1 MFAKKKGMIMNIGLF
16 TDSYF
21 PEISGLAT
29 SIKVLR
35 QELKKRGH
43 NVYIFTTTNPH
54 DTVNTPGVFRL
65 PSMPLIFLKSR
76 RLGLFYTPKA
86 AKAVKHLKL
95 DIIHTQTEFSLGIFG
110 KIMAKQLG
118 IPVIQTCH
126 TMYKDYIHYISK
138 GKFKKFTNNFVKVV
152 SRKLY
157 NDCDAIVVPTLKV
170 YDLLRDYGVDKT
182 MKVIPTGIELDR
194 FASENYS
201 KEELVQ
207 TRKSYGIKDDDP
219 VIVYVGRIAKE
230 KSIDLIINQ
239 MPKVLKKLPNAK
251 LLIVGKNT
259 SDSDDLMDLVKS
271 HKIERSVV
279 FTGEQP
285 WEHIGKFYRLGDVF
299 VSASLTET
307 QGLTLIEAMA
317 SDVPVVARND
327 RNIEELIQDYRNGRI
342 FDSPSEL
349 PGILIE
355 ILTDKELADSF
366 VTNARTTV
374 EEYSAKQFGNRIE
387 NVYYKTLEH
396 TVKAKKKGYGSLK
409 NLKLYKLKR
418 RLNKEKT

>member
-1 MFAKKKGMIMNIGLF
+1 MNIGLF

-21 PEISGLAT
+21 PEVSGLAT

-43 NVYIFTTTNPH
+43 NVYIFTTTTPNE
-54 DTVNTPGVFRL
+54 NANFPGVFRL

-86 AKAVKHLKL
+86 AKGVKHLKL

-118 IPVIQTCH
+118 IPVVHTCH

-138 GKFKKFTNNFVKVV
+138 GKFKRLTNNFVKVV

-170 YDLLRDYGVDKT
+170 YDLLRDYGVTKT

-194 FASENYS
+194 FSVENYS
-201 KEELVQ
+201 KKELVEA
-207 TRKSYGIKDDDP
+207 RKSFGIKEEDP

-230 KSIDLIINQ
+230 KSIDIIINQ
-239 MPKVLKKLPNAK
+239 MPKILKKIPNAK

-259 SDSDDLMDLVKS
+259 ADSDDLMDLVKIL
-271 HKIERSVV
+271 KIEKAVA
-279 FTGEQP
+279 FTGEQL
-285 WEHIGKFYRLGDVF
+285 WDNIGKFYRLGNVF

-317 SDVPVVARND
+317 SEIPVVARND
-327 RNIEELIQDYRNGRI
+327 RNIEELIQDNRNGRI
-342 FDSPSEL
+342 FDSPNEL

-355 ILTDKELADSF
+355 ILTNKALADSY

-374 EEYSAKQFGNRIE
+374 EEYSSKQFGNRIE
-387 NVYYKTLEH
+387 NLYYKLLEH
-396 TVKAKKKGYGSLK
+396 YIKADKKSYSGLKTFK
-409 NLKLYKLKR
+409 NLKFIKKKSKIQ
-418 RLNKEKT
+418 NKGVI

>member
-1 MFAKKKGMIMNIGLF
+1 MNIGLF

-21 PEISGLAT
+21 PEVSGLAT

-43 NVYIFTTTNPH
+43 NVYIFTTTTPN
-54 DTVNTPGVFRL
+54 DNSNLPGVFRL

-86 AKAVKHLKL
+86 AKGVKHLKL

-110 KIMAKQLG
+110 KIMAKQMG
-118 IPVIQTCH
+118 IPVIHTCH
-126 TMYKDYIHYISK
+126 TMYKDYFHYISK
-138 GKFKKFTNNFVKVV
+138 GKFKKLTNNFVKVV

-170 YDLLRDYGVDKT
+170 YDLLREYGVNKT

-194 FASENYS
+194 FLSSNFSTEALLSLKKGFGISE
-201 KEELVQ
+201 
-207 TRKSYGIKDDDP
+207 GDP

-230 KSIDLIINQ
+230 KSIEIIIQ
-239 MPKVLKKLPNAK
+239 SMPKVLKKIPNAK

-259 SDSDDLMDLVKS
+259 ADSDDFMDLVKQL
-271 HKIERSVV
+271 KIEKSTI
-279 FTGEQP
+279 FGGEQE
-285 WEHIGKFYRLGDVF
+285 WDSIGKFYRLGDVF

-317 SDVPVVARND
+317 SEIPVVARND
-327 RNIEELIQDYRNGRI
+327 RNIEELIQDNRNGRI
-342 FDSPSEL
+342 FYDAEEL

-355 ILTDKELADSF
+355 ILTNKELAGSY
-366 VTNARTTV
+366 VTNAKTTV
-374 EEYSAKQFGNRIE
+374 EEYSSKQFGNRIE
-387 NVYYKTLEH
+387 NLYYKVLEV
-396 TVKAKKKGYGSLK
+396 TVKAKKKEYTGIKSFK
-409 NLKLYKLKR
+409 NLKFYKSYKSKKKLSKIR
-418 RLNKEKT
+418 

>member
-1 MFAKKKGMIMNIGLF
+1 MNIGLF

-21 PEISGLAT
+21 PEVSGLAT

-35 QELKKRGH
+35 QELKRRGH
-43 NVYIFTTTNPH
+43 NVYIFTTTNP
-54 DTVNTPGVFRL
+54 NENGNLPGVFRL

-86 AKAVKHLKL
+86 AKGVKHLKL

-118 IPVIQTCH
+118 IPVVHTCH

-138 GKFKKFTNNFVKVV
+138 GKFKSFTNNFVKVV

-170 YDLLRDYGVDKT
+170 YDLLRDYGVNKV

-194 FASENYS
+194 FNREHHP
-201 KEELVQ
+201 KEEIMEM
-207 TRKSYGIKDDDP
+207 RKSFGIGEEDP
-219 VIVYVGRIAKE
+219 VIVYIGRIAKE
-230 KSIDLIINQ
+230 KSIDVIINQ

-251 LLIVGKNT
+251 LLIVGKST
-259 SDSDDLMDLVKS
+259 TDSDELQGLVEALRIEKS
-271 HKIERSVV
+271 VI

-285 WEHIGKFYRLGDVF
+285 WEKIGKYYRLGDVF

-317 SDVPVVARND
+317 SDIPVVARND
-327 RNIEELIQDYRNGRI
+327 RNVEELIQDYRNGRI
-342 FDSPSEL
+342 FDSPHEL
-349 PGILIE
+349 PGILLE
-355 ILTDKELADSF
+355 ILTDKVLAESF

-374 EEYSAKQFGNRIE
+374 DEYSARQFGNRIE
-387 NVYYKTLEH
+387 NLYYKVLEH
-396 TVKAKKKGYGSLK
+396 SVKAQKKGYNRLKAFKNLNFYKSGKSLK
-409 NLKLYKLKR
+409 KV
-418 RLNKEKT
+418 KEKGAN

>member
-1 MFAKKKGMIMNIGLF
+1 MNIGLF

-43 NVYIFTTTNPH
+43 NVYIFTTSNPNDSGNH
-54 DTVNTPGVFRL
+54 PGVFRL

-86 AKAVKHLKL
+86 AKGVKHLKL

-118 IPVIQTCH
+118 IPVVHTCH
-126 TMYKDYIHYISK
+126 TMYKDYVHYISK
-138 GKFKKFTNNFVKVV
+138 GKFQRFTNNFVKVV

-170 YDLLRDYGVDKT
+170 YDLLRDYGVNKT
-182 MKVIPTGIELDR
+182 MKIIPTGIELDR

-201 KEELVQ
+201 KEELLKL
-207 TRKSYGIKDDDP
+207 RKSYGLTEEDP
-219 VIVYVGRIAKE
+219 VIVYIGRIAKE
-230 KSIDLIINQ
+230 KSIDVIINQ

-259 SDSDDLMDLVKS
+259 ETDSNELIELVMELKLE
-271 HKIERSVV
+271 KAVV
-279 FTGEQP
+279 FAGEQP
-285 WEHIGKFYRLGDVF
+285 WEQIGKFYRLGDVF

-317 SDVPVVARND
+317 SDIPVVARND

-342 FDSPSEL
+342 FDAVNEL

-355 ILTDKELADSF
+355 VLSNKELAESF

-387 NVYYKTLEH
+387 NLYYKVLEH
-396 TVKAKKKGYGSLK
+396 TVKAKKKSYNGLK
-409 NLKLYKLKR
+409 SFRNLKLYRSYKK
-418 RLNKEKT
+418 LNKE